1 MSYAAPLQISY
12 IQDTLMMNTMYSL
25 PSGALF
31 VVLNVLGVGLG
42 VFYILLHP
50 RETKSMV
57 AWILTFFLLPI
68 LGVALFFL
76 LSEPRKNRARR
87 RLARQR
93 RGLNP
98 ELEQTLLSFR
108 KIHVPA
114 LEKRGFSPSLRK
126 FIKLATR
133 VNDHRPPTGG
143 NSVEIYHNR
152 AADSWQALLEAVA
165 DATHHIH
172 LEYYIFHADQSGRE
186 LAELLI
192 KKAGKGV
199 SCRLLLDHLGS
210 WDLPSSIVNRL
221 TQAGVKVAWFMP
233 VLPWK
238 GPHWRVHVNFR
249 NHRKIVVIDG
259 NISFTGSQNIA
270 DEYFRVDSSS
280 GLWIDTH
287 LCITGPAV
295 YELQE
300 TFIEDWYCAT
310 GEDIFEE
317 KHFPAIDP
325 QESVRGQIVQVV
337 PSGPDSDTGT
347 MHHLL
352 LAAISAAEFSVI
364 IATPYFVPDQAMV
377 LTLEAAAL
385 RGVRVRLLLPE
396 KSDQRMAL
404 WAGRSYYRQ
413 LTESGVEVYEM
424 NSAFLHSKVV
434 AIDKLWGMVGSANM
448 DQRSFRLNFE
458 ITTILYESDCLFKL
472 EKCLAELM
480 DHARHATASSCSV
493 GQRLKMGIARLVSPL
508 Y

>member
-1 MSYAAPLQISY
+1 MSEI
-12 IQDTLMMNTMYSL
+12 YSL
-25 PSGALF
+25 PSGFLWT
-31 VVLNVLGVGLG
+31 VLDVFSIGLG
-42 VFYILLHP
+42 ASYILLHP
-50 RETKSMV
+50 RETKSML
-57 AWILTFFLLPI
+57 AWILTFFLLPV

-76 LSEPRKNRARR
+76 LSEPRRNRARR

-98 ELEQTLLSFR
+98 ELEQTLHSFR
-108 KIHVPA
+108 IPHVPE
-114 LEKRGFSPSLRK
+114 LEARGFPPSLRK
-126 FIKLATR
+126 FVTLATR
-133 VNDHRPPTGG
+133 INDQRPPTGG
-143 NSVEIYHNR
+143 NSVEIFHNR
-152 AADSWQALLEAVA
+152 GGDSWQALLETVA
-165 DATHHIH
+165 GASHHIH
-172 LEYYIFHADQSGRE
+172 LEYYIFHADRSGTE

-192 KKAGKGV
+192 EKAKSGV

-210 WDLPSSIVNRL
+210 WRLPSALVVRL
-221 TQAGVKVAWFMP
+221 RKAGVRVAWFMP

-249 NHRKIVVIDG
+249 NHRKIVVVDG
-259 NISFTGSQNIA
+259 RISFTGSQNIA
-270 DEYFRVDSSS
+270 DEYFRADSPS
-280 GLWIDTH
+280 GPWIDTN

-317 KHFPAIDP
+317 KHFPSFDNR
-325 QESVRGQIVQVV
+325 ELVSRQIVQVV

-352 LAAISAAEFSVI
+352 LAAISAAEFSVV

-385 RGVRVRLLLPE
+385 RGVQVRLLLPE

-404 WAGRSYYRQ
+404 WAGRSYYRE
-413 LTESGVEVYEM
+413 LTKSGVEVYEM
-424 NSAFLHSKVV
+424 SSAFLHSKVV
-434 AIDKLWGMVGSANM
+434 TIDKLWGMVGSANM

-458 ITTILYESDCLFKL
+458 ITTILYESACLVKL
-472 EKCLAELM
+472 EQCLDELM
-480 DHARHATASSCSV
+480 ANARHATASSCGV
-493 GQRLKMGIARLVSPL
+493 GQRLKMGLARLASPL